1 MPYSRQRPRIPA
13 SGRVSIRLSTS
24 QRDSFI
30 GEPSLPRNLGH
41 ALHRSPVR
49 DGKVVIRV
57 TRTELDALIR
67 IAAAAR
73 PLDRRAERATQSF
86 LRYLESQEDR
96 FAVPDEEDDSGRD

>member
-1 MPYSRQRPRIPA
+1 M
-13 SGRVSIRLSTS
+13 
-24 QRDSFI
+24 
-30 GEPSLPRNLGH
+30 
-41 ALHRSPVR
+41 
-49 DGKVVIRV
+49 IRV

-73 PLDRRAERATQSF
+73 PLDRRAEQATQSF